1 MAKNNLQLS
10 GNQDKFLKIRNVLN
24 IIFMTGAIVGILLYF
39 YTDRTVGTITIL
51 AAMVFKMIES
61 ILRFFH

>member
-1 MAKNNLQLS
+1 MAKNNFQLS

-24 IIFMTGAIVGILLYF
+24 IIFMAGAIVGILLYF

>member
-10 GNQDKFLKIRNVLN
+10 GNQDKFLTIRNVLN
-24 IIFMTGAIVGILLYF
+24 IIFMAGAIVGILLYF

>member
-10 GNQDKFLKIRNVLN
+10 SNQDKFLKIRNVLN
-24 IIFMTGAIVGILLYF
+24 IIFMAGAIVGILLYF

>member
-24 IIFMTGAIVGILLYF
+24 IIFMAGAIVGILLYF
-39 YTDRTVGTITIL
+39 YTDYHSCCNGVQDD
-51 AAMVFKMIES
+51 
-61 ILRFFH
+61 

>member
-24 IIFMTGAIVGILLYF
+24 IIFMAGAIVGILLYF
-39 YTDRTVGTITIL
+39 YTDRTGGTITIL

>member
-1 MAKNNLQLS
+1 MAKNTLQLS

-24 IIFMTGAIVGILLYF
+24 IIFMAGAIVGILLYF

>member
-1 MAKNNLQLS
+1 MTRDHLQLS

-24 IIFMTGAIVGILLYF
+24 IIFMAGAIVGILLYF

>member
-24 IIFMTGAIVGILLYF
+24 IIFMAGAIVGILFLY
-39 YTDRTVGTITIL
+39 
-51 AAMVFKMIES
+51 
-61 ILRFFH
+61 

>member
-10 GNQDKFLKIRNVLN
+10 SNQDKFLKIRNVLN
-24 IIFMTGAIVGILLYF
+24 IIFMAGAIVGILLYF

-51 AAMVFKMIES
+51 SAIVFKMIES

>member
-24 IIFMTGAIVGILLYF
+24 IIFMAGAIVGILLYF
-39 YTDRTVGTITIL
+39 YTDRTAGTITIL